1 MIVVLS
7 ERLRFTCCCQLLLEE
22 RMSEELDDFFRA
34 GHGQSVCFSLWP
46 VSLP

>member
-7 ERLRFTCCCQLLLEE
+7 ERLRFKYCCQLLLEE
-22 RMSEELDDFFRA
+22 RMSEELGDFLRA
-34 GHGQSVCFSLWP
+34 GHGQSVSFGLWP